1 MKTDGLDCKLQ
12 RLPRD
17 LGRRRERGNTEREHI
32 QYENKNED
40 RNEMSK
46 KIRGRRES
54 ERK

>member
-1 MKTDGLDCKLQ
+1 MDWTASCRDCQ
-12 RLPRD
+12 
-17 LGRRRERGNTEREHI
+17 EIWRGVEKEGILKHTEHI

-46 KIRGRRES
+46 KIRGSRES